1 MREPSSVG
9 FEGNGI
15 VSPPPQALLERLKDF
30 GQEDA
35 FALWYELSPEER
47 DLLVKDIESLDLS
60 RIDRIIRCS
69 LRSQGLP
76 SAAIEPVPES
86 NVSTVEDRSQEDRER
101 WWKTGLKAISDGKLA
116 VLLLSGGQAWK
127 VKWLPRSEKCLE
139 IRTDS
144 EEKNMLGELSGYRE
158 RLSGSK
164 DAWRAWQNIEARRAG
179 QLPKKKERSSRHIGL
194 PSGKSLFQLQAER
207 ILCVQRLAAQATN
220 ENSASSVQIHW
231 YIMTSPFTDEAT
243 RKFFESHRF
252 FGLEAEQVTFF
263 QQGTIPCVSK
273 DGRFIMETPYRVAKA
288 PDGNGGV
295 YSALK
300 STKLLE
306 DMASRGIKYI
316 DCYGVDNALVRVADP
331 TFLGYFIDKGVA
343 AAAKVVR
350 KAYPQEKVGVFV
362 RRGKGGPLTVVEY
375 SELESSLA
383 SAVNQAT
390 GRLRFCW
397 SNVCL
402 HMFTLDFLN
411 QVANGLEKDSMYVC
425 CPLHSNFPVPIL
437 SPPSHCFEFQM
448 RELLIA
454 SHATEKKIPSIHG
467 YTMGLKLEQFI
478 FDAFPYAPTTALF
491 EVLREEEFAPVKNAN
506 GSNVDTPDSAK
517 LLVLRLHT
525 RWVVA
530 AGGFLTHSVPLYATG
545 KLSLHSL
552 GENKYNCGRTIVLTQ
567 SSTERDQEIVF
578 LVTKIIV
585 LLNTSFTFHEMSLSL
600 IQVLKCHHSVRML
613 VKTWNLY
620 VEEEHF
626 MHLVR
631 SHSSS
636 TVRSCGFAVTYTTMR
651 EFSVPYVLQH

>member
-76 SAAIEPVPES
+76 SAAIEPVPENS
-86 NVSTVEDRSQEDRER
+86 VSTVEDRSQEDRER
-101 WWKTGLKAISDGKLA
+101 WWKMGLKAISDGKLA
-116 VLLLSGGQAWK
+116 VLLLSGGQWSK
-127 VKWLPRSEKCLE
+127 TQRLGKCSGCQEVKNALRSERLRGQKCLE
-139 IRTDS
+139 SMAEHRGS
-144 EEKNMLGELSGYRE
+144 ESGT
-158 RLSGSK
+158 
-164 DAWRAWQNIEARRAG
+164 AAEA
-179 QLPKKKERSSRHIGL
+179 KKRSSRHIGL

-220 ENSASSVQIHW
+220 ENSASSVQVHW

-243 RKFFESHRF
+243 RKFFESHKF

-306 DMASRGIKYI
+306 DMASKGIKYI

-390 GRLRFCW
+390 GHRGEELLRFDMIRYSLLANGNTPFVSYYFVPTLSSLCIHLVAIT
-397 SNVCL
+397 VCL

-411 QVANGLEKDSMYVC
+411 QVANGLEKDSIYH
-425 CPLHSNFPVPIL
+425 L
-437 SPPSHCFEFQM
+437 
-448 RELLIA
+448 A
-454 SHATEKKIPSIHG
+454 EKKIPSIHG
-467 YTMGLKLEQFI
+467 YTVGLKLEQFI

-525 RWVVA
+525 RWVV
-530 AGGFLTHSVPLYATG
+530 
-545 KLSLHSL
+545 
-552 GENKYNCGRTIVLTQ
+552 
-567 SSTERDQEIVF
+567 
-578 LVTKIIV
+578 
-585 LLNTSFTFHEMSLSL
+585 
-600 IQVLKCHHSVRML
+600 LKCHHSVRIL

-651 EFSVPYVLQH
+651 EFSVPYVLQY

>member
-1 MREPSSVG
+1 MRETSSPG
-9 FEGNGI
+9 FETNAV
-15 VSPPPQALLERLKDF
+15 VSPPPPPPQALLERLKDY

-35 FALWYELSPEER
+35 FALWNELSPDER

-69 LRSQGLP
+69 LRSHGLP
-76 SAAIEPVPES
+76 AAAIEAVAE
-86 NVSTVEDRSQEDRER
+86 STVSMVEERSMEERER
-101 WWKTGLKAISDGKLA
+101 WWKMGLKAISDGKLA
-116 VLLLSGGQAWK
+116 VLLLSGGQGT
-127 VKWLPRSEKCLE
+127 R
-139 IRTDS
+139 
-144 EEKNMLGELSGYRE
+144 LGS
-158 RLSGSK
+158 S
-164 DAWRAWQNIEARRAG
+164 D
-179 QLPKKKERSSRHIGL
+179 PKGCFNIGL

-207 ILCVQRLAAQATN
+207 ILCVQRLAAHASN
-220 ENSASSVQIHW
+220 ENSALVQIHW
-231 YIMTSPFTDEAT
+231 YIMTSPFTDDAT
-243 RKFFESHRF
+243 RKYFESHKF

-273 DGRFIMETPYRVAKA
+273 DGRYIMETPYRVAKA

-300 STKLLE
+300 STKLLD
-306 DMASRGIKYI
+306 DMASKGIKYI

-331 TFLGYFIDKGVA
+331 AFLGYFIDKGVA

-375 SELESSLA
+375 SELDPSLA

-411 QVANGLEKDSMYVC
+411 QVANGLEKDSVYH
-425 CPLHSNFPVPIL
+425 L
-437 SPPSHCFEFQM
+437 
-448 RELLIA
+448 A
-454 SHATEKKIPSIHG
+454 EKKIPSIHG
-467 YTMGLKLEQFI
+467 YEMGLKLEQFI

-506 GSNVDTPDSAK
+506 GSNYDTPDSAK
-517 LLVLRLHT
+517 QLVLRLHT

-545 KLSLHSL
+545 VEVSPLSSYA
-552 GENKYNCGRTIVLTQ
+552 GENLEPICRGRTFHAPC
-567 SSTERDQEIVF
+567 EI
-578 LVTKIIV
+578 
-585 LLNTSFTFHEMSLSL
+585 TF
-600 IQVLKCHHSVRML
+600 
-613 VKTWNLY
+613 
-620 VEEEHF
+620 
-626 MHLVR
+626 
-631 SHSSS
+631 
-636 TVRSCGFAVTYTTMR
+636 
-651 EFSVPYVLQH
+651 